1 MHSNL
6 STQVYDAQCE
16 WEDCYAAARRMA
28 RRVDS
33 KVDVSSEPAAAN
45 LRRLMDQILLECTST
60 EKSVVLRTH
69 EAVCEPEDPSSQR
82 PTNMPRRNRG
92 NRSDLECSEK
102 SGEALTPTI
111 HELVAVSK
119 RIRHSKE
126 RNHTAIQRW
135 QELLRDHNRV
145 NNSEQSPSS
154 PQATAPPSGFARL
167 ESFLCQGVMRS
178 EVASVLSL
186 LCAGMSALVLWSELA
201 MGFPISMSPWGLLI
215 AALSEVCGPAVI
227 QLVAFVPYA
236 YMSLCTFYS
245 LFKLK
250 VSGLL
255 SLHAPHQ
262 STPGPMLL
270 NAIYLIRLQF
280 PLGYNYL
287 LLLSPPSALG
297 RAAVGDDVVFNL
309 LMKSM
314 QTIPIF
320 GASFVVYA
328 PIVLVCVSL
337 FTLSNGYSRFLSFA
351 NIDHEDHLPES
362 LEDAMEIQREGAMI
376 LAQATRRRR
385 LDARS
390 TAWEK
395 ASHVQVASDDVN
407 RQFSEGATEVPSDM
421 NGATAVTSPLFR
433 ASRGFE
439 LVSTT

>member
-1 MHSNL
+1 
-6 STQVYDAQCE
+6 
-16 WEDCYAAARRMA
+16 MA
-28 RRVDS
+28 RRVEL
-33 KVDVSSEPAAAN
+33 KVDESSEPAAVN
-45 LRRLMDQILLECTST
+45 LRRLMDQILHECTST
-60 EKSVVLRTH
+60 EKSAVLKTT
-69 EAVCEPEDPSSQR
+69 EGGEPEDPNSRR
-82 PTNMPRRNRG
+82 PTNLHTRRNRS
-92 NRSDLECSEK
+92 NRSDSESNECADQ
-102 SGEALTPTI
+102 ALAPTM
-111 HELVAVSK
+111 HELVVISK

-135 QELLRDHNRV
+135 QQLLRDHNRV
-145 NNSEQSPSS
+145 SNSSQPSS
-154 PQATAPPSGFARL
+154 SPRATASPRWFARL
-167 ESFLCQGVMRS
+167 ESFLYQGIIRS
-178 EVASVLSL
+178 EVASTLSL

-309 LMKSM
+309 LMRSM

-337 FTLSNGYSRFLSFA
+337 FTVSNGYSRFLSFA
-351 NIDHEDHLPES
+351 NIDHEDHLPDNV
-362 LEDAMEIQREGAMI
+362 EDAMEIQREGAMI
-376 LAQATRRRR
+376 LAQATRRQR
-385 LDARS
+385 LDARC

-395 ASHVQVASDDVN
+395 APHVQVASDDGDKHI
-407 RQFSEGATEVPSDM
+407 SGDATEVPTSASV
-421 NGATAVTSPLFR
+421 ATAVTSPLFR